1 MAAALPPSIG
11 NLPAQQGGA
20 IQSGASLSD
29 LLTAA
34 KNLVTAFN
42 GLTQAYLNV
51 NGQTTATTITF
62 PTIIKASAGRVVNVT
77 VSLAGS
83 APGQIYDTNTLT
95 ATRQLYIIPTTVGL
109 FNVNL
114 PTSFGILVL
123 PGTGQQVAVSYS

>member
-1 MAAALPPSIG
+1 M
-11 NLPAQQGGA
+11 
-20 IQSGASLSD
+20 
-29 LLTAA
+29 
-34 KNLVTAFN
+34 
-42 GLTQAYLNV
+42 TQAYLNV
-51 NGQTTATTITF
+51 NGQTTATNITF